1 MKKCKILLA
10 ALLAV
15 AMMVSLCACV
25 GGEPADKDGGTTTT
39 TPTTTTTTKADDG
52 KVTYKATVLDNTG
65 APVVGAMVQICKETC
80 LPGVTNESGV
90 ATFQVA
96 EDAYKASIL
105 SMPEGY
111 DYTTEEQEFYFDGE
125 FDVTIVLK
133 AVA

>member
-80 LPGVTNESGV
+80 LPTVTDANGV
-90 ATFQVA
+90 ATWTVA
-96 EDAYKASIL
+96 EDDYKVSFAIV
-105 SMPEGY
+105 PEGY
-111 DYTTEEQEFYFDGE
+111 EVEEEYHFDGDATE
-125 FDVTIVLK
+125 MTITITK
-133 AVA
+133 K